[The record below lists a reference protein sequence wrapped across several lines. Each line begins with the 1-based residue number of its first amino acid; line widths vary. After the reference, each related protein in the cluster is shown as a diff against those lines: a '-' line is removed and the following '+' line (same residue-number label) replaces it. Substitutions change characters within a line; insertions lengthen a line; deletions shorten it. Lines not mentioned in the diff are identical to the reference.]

1 MWLKRLWRW
10 QRRRRC
16 RRPSKRNGKKREA
29 VKLATSTSKPEQFL
43 EAICSPNIFRPARM
57 VLHGFVIV
65 TRRGGGD
72 GSTFPMVRERV
83 LLGRAEDCDIR

>member
-1 MWLKRLWRW
+1 
-10 QRRRRC
+10 
-16 RRPSKRNGKKREA
+16 
-29 VKLATSTSKPEQFL
+29 
-43 EAICSPNIFRPARM
+43 M

-83 LLGRAEDCDIR
+83 LLGRAEDCDIRWEDKLIYSRLE